1 MDSEMRER
9 TEWVDEGLDG
19 LREEIDEHF
28 ARQTEELG
36 GLRTEIEQMTRRR
49 PSLLTRL
56 MMSSSSSWKTG
67 TSSSSPSTP
76 PSGLRWT
83 DGRIADLQSHVRN
96 ESTGASAVVAGME
109 ARIKE
114 YEKEASSRR
123 SSLLWLLYICTLV
136 ALVLSPLI
144 VKGVITLLV

>member
-1 MDSEMRER
+1 MDSEIRDR

-19 LREEIDEHF
+19 LREEIDGHF

-49 PSLLTRL
+49 PSLLTRAGL
-56 MMSSSSSWKTG
+56 ISSSSWKTG
-67 TSSSSPSTP
+67 TSPSSPSTP

-96 ESTGASAVVAGME
+96 ESTGASAVIAGIK
-109 ARIKE
+109 ARIEE
-114 YEKEASSRR
+114 YDEEASNRR
-123 SSLLWLLYICTLV
+123 SNLLWLLFYC
-136 ALVLSPLI
+136 ALIALTLSPLI
-144 VKGVITLLV
+144 VEGAITLA